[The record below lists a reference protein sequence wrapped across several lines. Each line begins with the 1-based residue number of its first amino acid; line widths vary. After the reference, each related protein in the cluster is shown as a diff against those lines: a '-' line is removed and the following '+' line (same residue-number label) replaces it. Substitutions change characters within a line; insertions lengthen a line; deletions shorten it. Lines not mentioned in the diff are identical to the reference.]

1 MGAASFFFFN
11 RILPF
16 LKHQLASFTTRALK
30 KKKTLRRLMRGEPY
44 RRGQM
49 GLLIFDRQADIG
61 FWFLSPVTSQGG
73 EA

>member
-1 MGAASFFFFN
+1 
-11 RILPF
+11 
-16 LKHQLASFTTRALK
+16 
-30 KKKTLRRLMRGEPY
+30 MRGEPY

-73 EA
+73 EEA